1 MLTAEDAARLERCLA
16 GGGVALFPADT
27 VYGLACAPD
36 RADAMA
42 RLYALKGRPA
52 RRPAAVMFFSLR
64 RAVEALP
71 ELADA
76 ERDALHALLP
86 GAVTL
91 LLSNR
96 RRRFGPAC
104 ASDPDTLGLRVP
116 RWDAALAALEAVPIP
131 AMQSSANR
139 SGAREAARI
148 EDVPAELREGVD
160 LVLDGGERP
169 GVASTVVDLRRWA
182 SERQF
187 QIVREGALPET
198 VVASLLS
205 S

>member
-1 MLTAEDAARLERCLA
+1 MLRGEDAARLEQCLA

-36 RADAMA
+36 RADAVA
-42 RLYALKGRPA
+42 RLYELKGRPA

-64 RAVEALP
+64 CALEALP

-91 LLSNR
+91 LLPNR

-104 ASDPDTLGLRVP
+104 AADPDTLGLRVP
-116 RWDAALAALEAVPIP
+116 RWDAALAALEAVAHP
-131 AMQSSANR
+131 AMQSSANH
-139 SGAREAARI
+139 SGAREAARV

-187 QIVREGALPET
+187 EIVREGALPET